1 MELDRTNS
9 PDGLTEVT
17 AGPFKNHRW
26 AEPSVG
32 SLRAA
37 MRAVVEEPD
46 VAELKGKRARQTMV
60 EKYAPGRLADIV
72 EGHLRRIEQLSRQDH
87 KEL

>member
-1 MELDRTNS
+1 MELDRRNS

-17 AGPFKNHRW
+17 AGPFKGHRW
-26 AEPSVG
+26 AEPSIG
-32 SLRAA
+32 SLRSA

-46 VAELKGKRARQTMV
+46 LAALKGVRARQTMV
-60 EKYAPGRLADIV
+60 GKYAPARLADTV
-72 EGHLRRIEQLSRQDH
+72 EGHLRRIEQLSRQDQ